1 MRLESSFKALN
12 QYRKKMFRRVKEAV
26 MKTKKKKK
34 QTMFQYDPSSYA
46 LNFDDGGE
54 VPQRFSGDF
63 KHCKIT
69 LIYVVSVKFW
79 EFSLSFFSHS
89 VTVLKQ
95 STLVSVSPSLSL
107 SFLVFFFQCK
117 TILLKTWILCL
128 HVTLEMIYLWSIFVT
143 NPCANANV
151 DTVITCWTLWKRTKK
166 NCYSRSWNTF
176 FGT

>member
-63 KHCKIT
+63 KHGKIT
-69 LIYVVSVKFW
+69 LIYVVS
-79 EFSLSFFSHS
+79 
-89 VTVLKQ
+89 
-95 STLVSVSPSLSL
+95 
-107 SFLVFFFQCK
+107 
-117 TILLKTWILCL
+117 
-128 HVTLEMIYLWSIFVT
+128 
-143 NPCANANV
+143 AA
-151 DTVITCWTLWKRTKK
+151 TCQWDPRNSARL
-166 NCYSRSWNTF
+166 
-176 FGT
+176 GA